1 MFLCVCAAWR
11 HQPVK
16 RHIIYSTAGSHSP
29 AQTDKKYIDTRG
41 QDLLLANLRLRA
53 VYHVGSQLA
62 VSCKL
67 HVARCCASTLGR
79 SVLGSGSEYHTHID
93 TQ

>member
-1 MFLCVCAAWR
+1 M
-11 HQPVK
+11 K

-29 AQTDKKYIDTRG
+29 ARTDKKYIRTRG
-41 QDLLLANLRLRA
+41 QELLLANLRLRA

-67 HVARCCASTLGR
+67 HVARRCASTLGK
-79 SVLGSGSEYHTHID
+79 SVLGSGSEYDTHSQTHTRTHTDTHTD